1 LLFRGFRSSLENPKL
16 LEDRA
21 LCFKRKKEKGTFT
34 SPGPN
39 FVHSIHSFLHRGR
52 YDDPTET
59 VHYGPSTS
67 NQVAIHI
74 NKRQTQGGKIND
86 MYIVVNKE
94 KRPISVSCLLL
105 GLTCS

>member
-1 LLFRGFRSSLENPKL
+1 MLSTWYNSRIMSQHIRI
-16 LEDRA
+16 D
-21 LCFKRKKEKGTFT
+21 KGTET
-34 SPGPN
+34 GTLAA
-39 FVHSIHSFLHRGR
+39 IHSFLHRGR